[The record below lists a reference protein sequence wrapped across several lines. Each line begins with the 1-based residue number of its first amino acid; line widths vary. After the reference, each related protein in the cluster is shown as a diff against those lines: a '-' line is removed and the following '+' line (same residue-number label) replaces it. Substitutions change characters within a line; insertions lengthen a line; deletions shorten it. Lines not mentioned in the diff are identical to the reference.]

1 MPRETVAFVLILGL
15 GMGLLWSGCSVFVW
29 SSLLPQIFP
38 PWGIPTSAPALVLTA
53 VVLAPLY
60 LTAVIGERL
69 AIDVYLIA
77 AVVSA
82 ALGIVPAAALL
93 VFARARGA

>member
-1 MPRETVAFVLILGL
+1 MPRETVAVVLILGV

-29 SSLLPQIFP
+29 SFLPQIFP
-38 PWGIPTSAPALVLTA
+38 PWGIPASAPAQVLTA

-60 LTAVIGERL
+60 LTAAIGERL
-69 AIDVYLIA
+69 RIDVYLIA
-77 AVVSA
+77 AIVSA
-82 ALGIVPAAALL
+82 VLGTVPAAALL

>member
-1 MPRETVAFVLILGL
+1 MPRETVAVVLILGV

-29 SSLLPQIFP
+29 SFLPQIFP
-38 PWGIPTSAPALVLTA
+38 PWGIPTSAQAQVLTT

-69 AIDVYLIA
+69 RIDVYLIA
-77 AVVSA
+77 AIVSA
-82 ALGIVPAAALL
+82 VLGIVPAAALL